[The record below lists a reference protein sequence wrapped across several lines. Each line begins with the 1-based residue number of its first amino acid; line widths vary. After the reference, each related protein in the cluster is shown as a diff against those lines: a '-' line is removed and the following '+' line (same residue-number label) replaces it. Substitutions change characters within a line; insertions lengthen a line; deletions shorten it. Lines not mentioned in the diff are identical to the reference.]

1 MIDPYKPL
9 AVLLAGEC
17 QNIEAA
23 LQRGQQSVP
32 RATVSVIDNNS
43 EVILGG
49 AERFSGI
56 VVQLDVWDNQPT
68 RERCEQTAQAVSARM
83 IAAGFSRQ
91 SAPSLEEDHLHRV
104 SMTFRGTVDNKTF
117 MVYER
122 S

>member
-9 AVLLAGEC
+9 AVLLSGAC
-17 QNIEAA
+17 PNIEPAFPK
-23 LQRGQQSVP
+23 GQP
-32 RATVSVIDNNS
+32 LFPLLTVSVIDNSS

-49 AERFSGI
+49 AERFSSI
-56 VVQLDVWDNQPT
+56 TVQLDVWDNQQT
-68 RERCEQTAQAVSARM
+68 RERCEQTARAVSARM
-83 IAAGFSRQ
+83 IAAGFTRQ
-91 SAPSLEEDHLHRV
+91 SAPSLEEDNLHRS

>member
-9 AVLLAGEC
+9 AVLLAGAC
-17 QNIEAA
+17 PNIEPTFP
-23 LQRGQQSVP
+23 RGQPSFP
-32 RATVSVIDNNS
+32 LLTVSVIDNNS

-68 RERCEQTAQAVSARM
+68 RERCEQTAQVVSDRM
-83 IAAGFSRQ
+83 ITAGFSRQ

-104 SMTFRGTVDNKTF
+104 SMTFRGTVDNKTY